1 MSFQAQSDF
10 IGPLP
15 SGSNWQL
22 SVAPVGNETD
32 LIASFG
38 TSTNVTQQLLTTMDT
53 TSQWAFITNKLG
65 LEEGHQLQ
73 LTAQLRDPSNQVID
87 QGSIQLP
94 WTNSRGLPVQ
104 LLLKG
109 QGTQSGLTPLQAQ
122 QLQEVHDQTFLSKVI
137 DALTLVEI
145 TNGPTG
151 DPVTQFLVAWNFGII
166 VRLTTIPDGL
176 APITPDEQYWLPTLA
191 TVRLFR
197 GNDLWLRVPI
207 HTPTKLIPFANENLI
222 VALSAIT
229 PTQWA
234 LQLTVQVNFLPGVE
248 GQVFRMVFP

>member
-1 MSFQAQSDF
+1 
-10 IGPLP
+10 
-15 SGSNWQL
+15 
-22 SVAPVGNETD
+22 
-32 LIASFG
+32 
-38 TSTNVTQQLLTTMDT
+38 
-53 TSQWAFITNKLG
+53 
-65 LEEGHQLQ
+65 
-73 LTAQLRDPSNQVID
+73 
-87 QGSIQLP
+87 
-94 WTNSRGLPVQ
+94 
-104 LLLKG
+104 
-109 QGTQSGLTPLQAQ
+109 
-122 QLQEVHDQTFLSKVI
+122 LSKVI